1 MARRAPLPF
10 DRRLPVENET
20 ASLGAA
26 TPSERAVVVGL
37 GNPGVGYQETRHN
50 LGFWVVERLQ
60 RRWTA
65 SSWREECAALVARAE
80 AVDLVKPQTF
90 MNRSGHAVRCLVEQH
105 GYQAAK
111 VLVVYD
117 DIDLPLGTLRL
128 RPGGS
133 PGGHRGLASVIESL
147 RTDQVPRLRLGIA
160 PPGGEVALELSEFVL
175 RGFDASER
183 IVAERQVER
192 AADAC
197 EAWLARGVES
207 AMNAFNGPL
216 PELSEP
222 ARSDTKSL

>member
-1 MARRAPLPF
+1 M
-10 DRRLPVENET
+10 ENET

-26 TPSERAVVVGL
+26 NPSERAVVVGL

-60 RRWTA
+60 RRMSA
-65 SSWREECAALVARAE
+65 SVWREECAALISSAE

-90 MNRSGHAVRCLVEQH
+90 MNRSGHAVRCLVDRH

-111 VLVVYD
+111 MLVVYD

-147 RTDQVPRLRLGIA
+147 RTDRVPRLRLGIA
-160 PPGGEVALELSEFVL
+160 PADGGGAQELAEFVL
-175 RGFDASER
+175 RGFDDSEQM
-183 IVAERQVER
+183 VVERQVER

-197 EAWLARGVES
+197 EAWLASGVES

-216 PELSEP
+216 PELLAP
-222 ARSDTKSL
+222 ARTETK